1 MFLSKDD
8 KLKTS
13 PVFFGYLILKEL
25 QDAKDSKITIL
36 DIMERI
42 KNEFEFVHYHQILFA
57 LIFAHYIEIK
67 IVENTKVKGAGLSAG
82 IFKCIVYPI
91 VVPGRGLKKS

>member
-25 QDAKDSKITIL
+25 QAAKDSKVTIV
-36 DIMERI
+36 DIVERI
-42 KNEFEFVHYHQILFA
+42 KNEFELVHYQQILFA
-57 LIFAHYIEIK
+57 LMFLFQ
-67 IVENTKVKGAGLSAG
+67 AGL
-82 IFKCIVYPI
+82 IDFNEPYIYTK
-91 VVPGRGLKKS
+91 